1 MLTAETLGVAE
12 AAALLRAEPETIMQL
27 ARKGALPGTR
37 IGKSWVFL
45 REDVIAF
52 LKEQVT
58 KDTDERR
65 RRNAQTSAH
74 AVVVATPR
82 KSRRTVLPAL
92 PDLPPS
98 PTKLPKTTG

>member
-1 MLTAETLGVAE
+1 MLTAETLDVTE
-12 AAALLRAEPETIMQL
+12 AAALLHAEPETIMQL

-52 LKEQVT
+52 LKEQVM
-58 KDTDERR
+58 KDTEERR
-65 RRNAQTSAH
+65 RRHADASACTI
-74 AVVVATPR
+74 VVATPR

-92 PDLPPS
+92 PDLPAS
-98 PTKLPKTTG
+98 TI

>member
-1 MLTAETLGVAE
+1 MLTAETLDVAE
-12 AAALLRAEPETIMQL
+12 AAALLRAESETIMQL

-58 KDTDERR
+58 KDTEERR
-65 RRNAQTSAH
+65 RRNAQTSAR

-98 PTKLPKTTG
+98 PTKSPKTTG